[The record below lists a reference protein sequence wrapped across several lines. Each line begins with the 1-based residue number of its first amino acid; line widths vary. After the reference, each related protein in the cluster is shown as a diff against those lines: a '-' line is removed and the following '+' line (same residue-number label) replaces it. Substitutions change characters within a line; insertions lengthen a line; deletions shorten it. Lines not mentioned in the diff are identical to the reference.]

1 MKFSDRLKE
10 LREKNDM
17 TQEQLAKVSGV
28 SPRTI
33 QRYECGTSRPR
44 LDAAEKLAKALNIS
58 VDQLLGTDGMLVAQA
73 AEQYGARGAK
83 QAQQLTDEVTGLFTG
98 GEFAQDDMDVMMQ
111 AIMDAYWLAKEKN
124 KKYTPKRFLA
134 FLFVPVRD
142 SMFRSVDFFGDI
154 LGDNCGQ
161 KGTNKGT
168 TSRRCLMPSQSPPRF
183 WRRLRNFPPLLPCL
197 CPAADRF
204 NGYFNAVIC
213 LACFSGGGIVNCADL

>member
-1 MKFSDRLKE
+1 MKFSDRLKG

-83 QAQQLTDEVTGLFTG
+83 QAQQLTDEVTSLFTG
-98 GEFAQDDMDVMMQ
+98 GTGRYGCY
-111 AIMDAYWLAKEKN
+111 DASHY
-124 KKYTPKRFLA
+124 
-134 FLFVPVRD
+134 
-142 SMFRSVDFFGDI
+142 G
-154 LGDNCGQ
+154 
-161 KGTNKGT
+161 
-168 TSRRCLMPSQSPPRF
+168 CL
-183 WRRLRNFPPLLPCL
+183 
-197 CPAADRF
+197 
-204 NGYFNAVIC
+204 
-213 LACFSGGGIVNCADL
+213 LACEREKQKVHPKEVPF

>member
-33 QRYECGTSRPR
+33 QRYECGT
-44 LDAAEKLAKALNIS
+44 
-58 VDQLLGTDGMLVAQA
+58 DGMLVAQA

-98 GEFAQDDMDVMMQ
+98 GELAQDDMDVMMQ

-124 KKYTPKRFLA
+124 KKYTPKKY
-134 FLFVPVRD
+134 
-142 SMFRSVDFFGDI
+142 RSKSKQD
-154 LGDNCGQ
+154 
-161 KGTNKGT
+161 
-168 TSRRCLMPSQSPPRF
+168 
-183 WRRLRNFPPLLPCL
+183 
-197 CPAADRF
+197 
-204 NGYFNAVIC
+204 
-213 LACFSGGGIVNCADL
+213 

>member
-1 MKFSDRLKE
+1 MTNQNVVLLKIEILWRELIMKFSDRLKG

-28 SPRTI
+28 FPPRTI

-83 QAQQLTDEVTGLFTG
+83 QAQQLTDEITGLFTG
-98 GEFAQDDMDVMMQ
+98 GELAQDDMDVMMQ

-124 KKYTPKRFLA
+124 KKYTPKKY
-134 FLFVPVRD
+134 
-142 SMFRSVDFFGDI
+142 RS
-154 LGDNCGQ
+154 
-161 KGTNKGT
+161 KGK
-168 TSRRCLMPSQSPPRF
+168 Q
-183 WRRLRNFPPLLPCL
+183 
-197 CPAADRF
+197 D
-204 NGYFNAVIC
+204 
-213 LACFSGGGIVNCADL
+213 

>member
-1 MKFSDRLKE
+1 MKFSDRLKG

-28 SPRTI
+28 FPLRTI

-98 GEFAQDDMDVMMQ
+98 GELAQDDMDVMMQ

-124 KKYTPKRFLA
+124 KKYTPKKY
-134 FLFVPVRD
+134 
-142 SMFRSVDFFGDI
+142 RSKSKQD
-154 LGDNCGQ
+154 
-161 KGTNKGT
+161 
-168 TSRRCLMPSQSPPRF
+168 
-183 WRRLRNFPPLLPCL
+183 
-197 CPAADRF
+197 
-204 NGYFNAVIC
+204 
-213 LACFSGGGIVNCADL
+213 

>member
-44 LDAAEKLAKALNIS
+44 LDAAEKLAKALNIP

-73 AEQYGARGAK
+73 AEQYDARGAK

-98 GEFAQDDMDVMMQ
+98 GELAQDDMDVMMQ
-111 AIMDAYWLAKEKN
+111 AIMDAY
-124 KKYTPKRFLA
+124 
-134 FLFVPVRD
+134 
-142 SMFRSVDFFGDI
+142 
-154 LGDNCGQ
+154 C
-161 KGTNKGT
+161 
-168 TSRRCLMPSQSPPRF
+168 C
-183 WRRLRNFPPLLPCL
+183 
-197 CPAADRF
+197 
-204 NGYFNAVIC
+204 
-213 LACFSGGGIVNCADL
+213 